1 MQLGIKASKTKFLEC
16 SNHFNHYIYE
26 LKRSQ
31 FGPISELSNIW
42 INGDDRGK
50 FYLDKMEELSDLQ
63 AAKQKEGLNSC
74 CSIQANH
81 KKNMYP
87 FLCSHCK

>member
-50 FYLDKMEELSDLQ
+50 FYLEKMEELGDQ
-63 AAKQKEGLNSC
+63 
-74 CSIQANH
+74 
-81 KKNMYP
+81 
-87 FLCSHCK
+87 